1 MKKSLHTLLKLTNFE
16 LERLSKLLFTL
27 MGLTLLINLVG
38 YIYTPMQHMG
48 KINEYIAQNSATT
61 QQALDTFGRFSF
73 YDVTQTLWI
82 AGPIEIGVSGLLFYA
97 VFIWYREWFGKN
109 TFAYR
114 LLMLPVSRMTL
125 YFSKLITVFI
135 GIFTLIATQMISLFI
150 GYPIVSAIIESAY
163 AAEIGLMESLRMNF
177 LFIYLFPLEPGYFL
191 VINGIGMILLLVL
204 FTVILMERSFAFK
217 GILLG
222 IGYAVCSLAI
232 VLFPLS
238 LPDLLKNNYILYD
251 SELMIIEIVLITIVG
266 AVSLLLSRHL
276 INKKITV

>member
-16 LERLSKLLFTL
+16 MERLSKFLFTL
-27 MGLTLLINLVG
+27 MGLTLLLNLVG

-48 KINEYIAQNSATT
+48 KINEYITQNSATT
-61 QQALDTFGRFSF
+61 QQALDAFGRFSF

-82 AGPIEIGVSGLLFYA
+82 VGPIAIGVSGLLLYSI
-97 VFIWYREWFGKN
+97 FIWYREWFGKN

>member
-16 LERLSKLLFTL
+16 LERLSKFLFTL

-38 YIYTPMQHMG
+38 YIYTPMKFMR
-48 KINEYIAQNSATT
+48 KVNAYIAQNSATP

-82 AGPIEIGVSGLLFYA
+82 AGPIAIGVSGLLLYS

-125 YFSKLITVFI
+125 YFSKLMTLFI

-163 AAEIGLMESLRMNF
+163 AAEIGLMDAVQMNF
-177 LFIYLFPLEPGYFL
+177 LFFYLFPLDLGYFL
-191 VINGIGMILLLVL
+191 VINAVGLILLLVL
-204 FTVILMERSFAFK
+204 FTVILMERSFAVK
-217 GILLG
+217 GIMLG
-222 IGYAVCSLAI
+222 IGYAICSLAVI
-232 VLFPLS
+232 LFPLF
-238 LPDLLKNNYILYD
+238 LPDLMKNNYILYD
-251 SELMIIEIVLITIVG
+251 SELLIIEIFLIAVVG
-266 AVSLLLSRHL
+266 AVSLVLSCHL

>member
-16 LERLSKLLFTL
+16 LERLSKFLFTL

-38 YIYTPMQHMG
+38 YIYTPMQYMG
-48 KINEYIAQNSATT
+48 QINEYIAENSATP
-61 QQALDTFGRFSF
+61 QQALEWFGAFSF
-73 YDVTQTLWI
+73 NDVTNTLWI
-82 AGPIEIGVSGLLFYA
+82 GAPIAIGVSGLLFYS

-125 YFSKLITVFI
+125 YFSKLITLFI
-135 GIFTLIATQMISLFI
+135 GIFTLISTQMISLFI

-163 AAEIGLMESLRMNF
+163 SAELGLMEAVQMNF
-177 LFIYLFPLEPGYFL
+177 LFFYLFPLDLGYFL
-191 VINGIGMILLLVL
+191 IINGIGLILLLVL
-204 FTVILMERSFAFK
+204 FTVILMERSFAVK

-222 IGYAVCSLAI
+222 IGYAICSLAV
-232 VLFPLS
+232 VLFPLF
-238 LPDLLKNNYILYD
+238 LPDLLKNNYIFYA
-251 SELMIIEIVLITIVG
+251 SELMIIEALLITTVG
-266 AVSLLLSRHL
+266 AVSLALSRHL

>member
-38 YIYTPMQHMG
+38 YVYTPMQHMG
-48 KINEYIAQNSATT
+48 KINEYIAQNSATP

-82 AGPIEIGVSGLLFYA
+82 AGPIAIGVSGLLFYA

-125 YFSKLITVFI
+125 YFSKLITLFF

-150 GYPIVSAIIESAY
+150 GYPIVSAIIESTY
-163 AAEIGLMESLRMNF
+163 SAEIGLMESLRMNF

-204 FTVILMERSFAFK
+204 FTVILMERSFAVK

-222 IGYAVCSLAI
+222 IGYAVCSLSI